1 MINKIVNVKNKEHL
15 GDLGGKTFCDGKLTA
30 IEQVKNEKDNHRLW
44 KCKCNECGRED
55 IIARALNLIQGKT
68 GCKCST
74 HTVIE
79 INGTKHK
86 KCSKCGRV
94 LPHNKFNKSLKYKDG
109 LRPECRDCQID
120 IGMKYREENQD
131 KIRAKT
137 KKEKHANKVRNLI
150 DGISKKE
157 TKFCTK
163 CNTEKNIELFC
174 FDIYSSDGYHDW
186 CKDCQSEYEKTYRK
200 NNPEKEKIRHKT
212 YGQTDAGK
220 RNARKRKHKRSRELG
235 SKPVNTPV
243 GLSNYHEHHLQLRT
257 LSNSKIDKDK
267 TIYIPIDIH
276 SGNRHYPDG
285 KGRMYRK
292 GMDEI
297 TAAAFDWLLT
307 DSGLSTI
314 KISSDEYHT
323 LLELIKEGK
332 SANLDHIPEKY
343 RDAHV
348 SGIIKLENYIYN
360 KLNNDIF
367 L

>member
-1 MINKIVNVKNKEHL
+1 M
-15 GDLGGKTFCDGKLTA
+15 
-30 IEQVKNEKDNHRLW
+30 
-44 KCKCNECGRED
+44 
-55 IIARALNLIQGKT
+55 
-68 GCKCST
+68 
-74 HTVIE
+74 
-79 INGTKHK
+79 
-86 KCSKCGRV
+86 
-94 LPHNKFNKSLKYKDG
+94 
-109 LRPECRDCQID
+109 
-120 IGMKYREENQD
+120 
-131 KIRAKT
+131 
-137 KKEKHANKVRNLI
+137 
-150 DGISKKE
+150 
-157 TKFCTK
+157 
-163 CNTEKNIELFC
+163 
-174 FDIYSSDGYHDW
+174 
-186 CKDCQSEYEKTYRK
+186 
-200 NNPEKEKIRHKT
+200 
-212 YGQTDAGK
+212 
-220 RNARKRKHKRSRELG
+220 RSWL
-235 SKPVNTPV
+235 
-243 GLSNYHEHHLQLRT
+243 
-257 LSNSKIDKDK
+257 DKDK